1 MKVIEN
7 NSSNIQLQIDKIKQL
22 RAEYDVKEV
31 KYFPFSKDPS
41 KPIPGTIFCVKYLKE
56 ILTVPSYYLLHKL
69 ICMCHVYI
77 FQAQ

>member
-31 KYFPFSKDPS
+31 KHFPFSKDPS
-41 KPIPGTIFCVKYLKE
+41 KPIPGTIFCVKYLRE
-56 ILTVPSYYLLHKL
+56 ILLPVITYYTS
-69 ICMCHVYI
+69 
-77 FQAQ
+77 

>member
-22 RAEYDVKEV
+22 RAEYDVEELKH
-31 KYFPFSKDPS
+31 FPCFKDPS

-56 ILTVPSYYLLHKL
+56 ILIT
-69 ICMCHVYI
+69 
-77 FQAQ
+77 